1 MNGEHLEVERKYDVD
16 WSTPLPSLT
25 TLPGVSAVDE
35 PVGHDLVAEYVDT
48 DSLALAKAKIT
59 MRRRTGGADDGWH
72 LKLPSDGERL
82 ELHRPPGTSVRRVPV
97 QLERLVRVHT
107 RGAKLTPVATL
118 RTRREVHLLRD
129 EQGRALAEVCDDRV
143 TAQGVDGGPERTW
156 REWEVELV
164 GENDDGTDL
173 LEIVGKALLDAGAQP
188 AKGPSKLARALG
200 DRLGK
205 TTKTKPRRLPDDP
218 TAGEVLTAYLSEQV
232 AEIKRRD
239 PDVRRD
245 AEEGVHKMRVAMR
258 RLRSALAT
266 YRPIL
271 DRSVTD
277 PIRDEVSRVAG
288 ELGDAR
294 DLEVLHDH
302 LLAQI
307 DAEQPELL
315 LGRVRQTV
323 DIQLRGDRRDA
334 LKRAVATLDSP
345 EYFALLDTLDELVA
359 APPLDG
365 DGPARKVLPR
375 LLGRDWKRLAG
386 RVEDAFDTPP
396 VERDPLLHDARKSA
410 KRLRYAA
417 ESVTPVLGG
426 RADKLAERA
435 KKMQNHLGS
444 HQDAV
449 VFRPAIRQLGVQAH
463 LSGGNAF
470 SYGRLH
476 ALEQARADAAEA
488 AFARRWAK
496 ESARYPKSWM
506 R

>member
-16 WSTPLPSLT
+16 WSSPLPSLT
-25 TLPGVSAVDE
+25 GLPQVSAVDE
-35 PVGHDLVAEYVDT
+35 PVGHDLEAVYVDT
-48 DSLALAKAKIT
+48 AELALARAKVT
-59 MRRRTGGADDGWH
+59 LRRRTGGADDGWH

-82 ELHRPPGTSVRRVPV
+82 ELHRPAGSSARRVPV

-107 RGAKLTPVATL
+107 RGDRLAPVVLL

-129 EQGRALAEVCDDRV
+129 EHGRALAEVCDDRV
-143 TAQGVDGGPERTW
+143 TAQPMDGTPERTW

-164 GENDDGTDL
+164 GGDTEVLDA
-173 LEIVGKALLDAGAQP
+173 VGKALLDAGAQP

-200 DRLGK
+200 ERLSAAE
-205 TTKTKPRRLPDDP
+205 TKPRRPSDDP
-218 TAGEVLTAYLSEQV
+218 TAGEVLTAYLAEQV
-232 AEIKRRD
+232 DEIKRRD

-307 DAEQPELL
+307 DAENPDLL

-334 LKRAVATLDSP
+334 LKRAVATLDGP
-345 EYFALLDTLDELVA
+345 RYFALLDTLDELVA
-359 APPLDG
+359 AVPATN
-365 DGPARKVLPR
+365 DGPARKVLPK

-396 VERDPLLHDARKSA
+396 VERDPLLHEARKSA

-417 ESVTPVLGG
+417 ESATPVLGS

-449 VFRPAIRQLGVQAH
+449 VFRPTIRQLGVQAH

-476 ALEQARADAAEA
+476 ALEQARANEAEA
-488 AFARRWAK
+488 AFAKRWVK
-496 ESARYPKSWM
+496 ESSRYPKPWM

>member
-1 MNGEHLEVERKYDVD
+1 MNGEQLEVERKYDVD
-16 WSTPLPSLT
+16 WSTALPSLT
-25 TLPGVSAVDE
+25 ALTALPGVSAVDE

-48 DSLALAKAKIT
+48 DDLALAKAKIT
-59 MRRRTGGADDGWH
+59 LRRRTGGADDGWH
-72 LKLPSDGERL
+72 LKLPADGERL
-82 ELHRPPGTSVRRVPV
+82 ELHRPPGSSVRRVPV
-97 QLERLVRVHT
+97 QLERLVRVHA
-107 RGAKLTPVATL
+107 RGNKLNPVVTL
-118 RTRREVHLLRD
+118 RTRREVQLLRD
-129 EQGRALAEVCDDRV
+129 EHGRALAEVCDDRV
-143 TAQGVDGGPERTW
+143 TAQGTDGGPEHTW

-164 GENDDGTDL
+164 GGDTEL
-173 LEIVGKALLDAGAQP
+173 LEVVGRALLDAGAQP
-188 AKGPSKLARALG
+188 AEGPSKLARALG
-200 DRLGK
+200 DRLSRPK
-205 TTKTKPRRLPDDP
+205 TRERSDDP
-218 TAGEVLTAYLSEQV
+218 TAGEVLTAYLTEQI

-277 PIRDEVSRVAG
+277 PIRDEVSRIAG

-307 DAEQPELL
+307 DAELPELL

-334 LKRAVATLDSP
+334 LKKAVATLDSP

-365 DGPARKVLPR
+365 DGPARTVLPK
-375 LLGRDWKRLAG
+375 LLGRDWKRLAN
-386 RVEDAFDTPP
+386 RVEAAFDTPP

-417 ESVTPVLGG
+417 ESATPALGS

-435 KKMQNHLGS
+435 KRMQNHLGT

-449 VFRPAIRQLGVQAH
+449 VFRPTIRQLGVQAH
-463 LSGGNAF
+463 LGGGNAF

-476 ALEQARADAAEA
+476 ALEQARADAAER
-488 AFARRWAK
+488 AFGKRWAK
-496 ESARYPKSWM
+496 ESSRYPKPWM